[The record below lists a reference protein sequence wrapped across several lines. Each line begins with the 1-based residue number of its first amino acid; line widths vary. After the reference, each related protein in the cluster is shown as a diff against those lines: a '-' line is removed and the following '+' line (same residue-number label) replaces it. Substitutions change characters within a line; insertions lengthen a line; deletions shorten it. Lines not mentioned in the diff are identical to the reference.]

1 MKNRFTLIE
10 LLVVIAIIAILAALL
25 LPALREARER
35 GRRVVCLNNQRQIYI
50 GAVTFTV
57 DLDGMLPPGVN
68 KSDPALWL
76 NDVNW
81 GLNSRVGT
89 PGTPFD
95 WPLEFYGNY
104 LRVPITNRQIT
115 ATDNLLYCPSGAR
128 IGRGTANNYWSYST
142 GSSGIDYYLAGL
154 SPVSDNDNRNSRV
167 GYTIYSMSQ
176 MWERHDDS
184 LGSVVFSYDQGSR
197 TGQWQPHSTD
207 PNSNLTCQGMNIMAT
222 DGHGEWKGTDDIL
235 SYGWHTT
242 YPTQVWMQPRGFR
255 IPWYPIYNASYGYG
269 MRLANGPSMS
279 NYQDYTTNYGRVAVY
294 VTD

>member
-25 LPALREARER
+25 LPALREAREC

-81 GLNSRVGT
+81 GPNSRVGT

-128 IGRGTANNYWSYST
+128 IGRGVN
-142 GSSGIDYYLAGL
+142 
-154 SPVSDNDNRNSRV
+154 
-167 GYTIYSMSQ
+167 
-176 MWERHDDS
+176 
-184 LGSVVFSYDQGSR
+184 
-197 TGQWQPHSTD
+197 
-207 PNSNLTCQGMNIMAT
+207 
-222 DGHGEWKGTDDIL
+222 
-235 SYGWHTT
+235 
-242 YPTQVWMQPRGFR
+242 
-255 IPWYPIYNASYGYG
+255 GYG
-269 MRLANGPSMS
+269 KSVAAVMFNGGNAERGHVGFKVGLGLRQRGVVSEADNHAVGRDQCGRPLLEYRLYIFLCRGLGKGFDGRQQRGGSCPGFGWLAATEDLNAVLPECVVIAERILCQAVLTHKLGG
-279 NYQDYTTNYGRVAVY
+279 YG
-294 VTD
+294 